1 MKTSFHL
8 YIYLIINRI
17 NIMKINALM
26 LFSTMALSTHVFAGG
41 YIATDIPVVKKTIMA
56 PAAGQ
61 AAGLTNATNSAVGT
75 TTAVV
80 IGGAAII
87 AAIALAASDS
97 DNSNV
102 VSTSTTTSKAI

>member
-1 MKTSFHL
+1 
-8 YIYLIINRI
+8 
-17 NIMKINALM
+17 MKINALM